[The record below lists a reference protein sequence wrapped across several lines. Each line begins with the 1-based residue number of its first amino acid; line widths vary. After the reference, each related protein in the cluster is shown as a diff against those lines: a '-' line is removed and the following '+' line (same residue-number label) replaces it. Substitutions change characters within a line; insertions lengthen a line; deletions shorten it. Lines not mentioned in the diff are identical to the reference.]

1 MNSIEWLHSSINA
14 NCNSPALA
22 PMLQGEVL
30 DVATTFVAT
39 AAAAVFEIVR
49 LRTGKSV
56 VIRLLEPDDREAL
69 QAYFEA
75 LSPAAR
81 RNRFTGASHGPSDR
95 ELDLL
100 FRSSADNRFAVVAV
114 MTVNGVETI
123 VAEACYAFDRAT
135 GGLEFGVSV
144 HDDHRGCNIGSALL
158 SNLERLA
165 AAFGARHIF
174 GDTLRTNNEMQAL
187 ARKAGF
193 AFVNMPGNWCER
205 RMVKPCLAALGTML
219 GGVMPG
225 FGAAGKLS
233 VA

>member
-1 MNSIEWLHSSINA
+1 MNSIEWRHEVMDVV
-14 NCNSPALA
+14 CDSPALA
-22 PMLQGEVL
+22 PMLQCEARG
-30 DVATTFVAT
+30 VAATFVAT
-39 AAAAVFEIVR
+39 AASAVFDVVR
-49 LRTGKSV
+49 LRSGKSV

-81 RNRFTGASHGPSDR
+81 RNRFIGASKGPSDR
-95 ELDLL
+95 DLDLL
-100 FRSSADNRFAVVAV
+100 FSSSAHNRFAVVAV

-144 HDDHRGCNIGSALL
+144 HDDHRGCSIGSALL
-158 SNLERLA
+158 ANLERLA

-193 AFVNMPGNWCER
+193 SFANAPGNWCER
-205 RMVKPCLAALGTML
+205 RMMKPCLAALGSML

-225 FGAAGKLS
+225 FGATAKLS

>member
-1 MNSIEWLHSSINA
+1 MQLF
-14 NCNSPALA
+14 PLA
-22 PMLQGEVL
+22 PSLQREAL
-30 DVATTFVAT
+30 DVAATFAATVAS
-39 AAAAVFEIVR
+39 AVFDIVR

-69 QAYFEA
+69 QAYFEGCRRLRGA
-75 LSPAAR
+75 IGSPAPATAR
-81 RNRFTGASHGPSDR
+81 RIG
-95 ELDLL
+95 
-100 FRSSADNRFAVVAV
+100 SSICCFVPTRQSLRCGCCHDGEWRQ
-114 MTVNGVETI
+114 TI

-165 AAFGARHIF
+165 AAFGAHHIF

-193 AFVNMPGNWCER
+193 SFVNTPGNWCER
-205 RMVKPCLAALGTML
+205 RMVKPCLTALGTML

-225 FGAAGKLS
+225 FGATAKLS

>member
-1 MNSIEWLHSSINA
+1 MISIERLHDSISA
-14 NCNSPALA
+14 HCNSYPLA
-22 PMLQGEVL
+22 PSLQPEALG
-30 DVATTFVAT
+30 VAVTFAATVAS
-39 AAAAVFEIVR
+39 AVFEIVR

-69 QAYFEA
+69 QAYFNG

-81 RNRFTGASHGPSDR
+81 RNRFTGASNGPSDR

-100 FRSSADNRFAVVAV
+100 FGSDAANRFAVVAV
-114 MTVNGVETI
+114 MAVNGVETI
-123 VAEACYAFDRAT
+123 VAEACYAFDRVT

-144 HDDHRGCNIGSALL
+144 HDDHQGCSIGSALL

-165 AAFGARHIF
+165 AAFGAHHIF

-193 AFVNMPGNWCER
+193 SFANTPGNWCER
-205 RMVKPCLAALGTML
+205 RMVKPCLTALGTML

-225 FGAAGKLS
+225 FGTAGKLS